1 MYTVI
6 DMKLFCRIL
15 FVMLFF
21 PLAAS
26 AADTYLKLMQTGT
39 AKQIKRAFLFD
50 ADAPFHTIGKERNNL
65 LITAIIYD
73 RSEDVIRLLLK
84 ADIGADQKN
93 REKRTAVSYA
103 CEYCTGKSRFDLILA
118 SGGASPKKIRSR
130 LMSRDKSGRYA
141 ASYAEKNSESE
152 IRNSVA
158 SYLTQSDIALIEQTT
173 EGGVPLLAAAV
184 NAYRPTG
191 ESSKAVKRKT
201 EKTKKREVKQTE
213 NDDLSPD
220 AETTVADSETD
231 KNAAESSDEKK
242 IEESGNNIPANEKTL
257 EESEKN
263 IPVNENAAEK
273 TLEESE
279 NNIPANENAEEKLSE
294 KKESGDEEKNAQ
306 KEADESEAVPLPP
319 SSAPS
324 SAVRPAASY
333 GKMFLYD
340 YADTSFDTEEEIG
353 PSENELIIKNVN
365 IHDENGVTPLMFAIK
380 CASID
385 LTRTL
390 LKNGADVNACDKE
403 GWTPLMYAVRTQND
417 KRFAAVL
424 IDAGASVRAKNAFG
438 ISSLLIAA
446 EYSQNPDIVSLLL
459 ASYSA
464 TENDVA
470 KAFIH
475 AITSSNV
482 PLQVQCEKIRRFI
495 AKGVPLNV
503 FYEGKTPLMYAASSA
518 SSTAVIAVLLESGA
532 LPFARTAEGLRAFDF
547 AKKNQALEKDAVYR
561 SLNTDN

>member
-1 MYTVI
+1 MSYYQIDEKWSIMYTLI
-6 DMKLFCRIL
+6 DMKLFCRIF

-21 PLAAS
+21 PIAAS

-50 ADAPFHTIGKERNNL
+50 GDAPFHTIGKERNNL

-84 ADIGADQKN
+84 AGIGADQKN

-103 CEYCTGKSRFDLILA
+103 CEYCTGKNRFDLILA
-118 SGGASPKKIRSR
+118 SGGASEKKIRSR
-130 LMSRDKSGRYA
+130 LMTRDKSGRYA

-173 EGGVPLLAAAV
+173 EGGIPLLAAAA
-184 NAYRPTG
+184 NAYRPTE

-201 EKTKKREVKQTE
+201 EKTKKSEAKQTE
-213 NDDLSPD
+213 SNNPPASD
-220 AETTVADSETD
+220 ETAAADSETD
-231 KNAAESSDEKK
+231 TRAAESADEKT
-242 IEESGNNIPANEKTL
+242 I
-257 EESEKN
+257 EESEK
-263 IPVNENAAEK
+263 
-273 TLEESE
+273 
-279 NNIPANENAEEKLSE
+279 NIPANENAEEKLSE

-306 KEADESEAVPLPP
+306 QAADESEAVPLPP

-340 YADTSFDTEEEIG
+340 YADTSFDAEEESV

-365 IHDENGVTPLMFAIK
+365 EQDSRGLTPLMYA
-380 CASID
+380 
-385 LTRTL
+385 LTRADRNLTETL
-390 LKNGADVNACDKE
+390 IKNGADVNARDKE

-417 KRFAAVL
+417 KSFAAML
-424 IDAGASVRAKNAFG
+424 IDAGAFVRAKNSFG

-464 TENDVA
+464 AENDVA

-503 FYEGKTPLMYAASSA
+503 FYDGKTPLMYAASSA

>member
-103 CEYCTGKSRFDLILA
+103 CEYCTDKSRFDLILA

-130 LMSRDKSGRYA
+130 LMSHDKSGRYA

-184 NAYRPTG
+184 NAYRPTE

-213 NDDLSPD
+213 NDDLSPA
-220 AETTVADSETD
+220 AETTAADSETD
-231 KNAAESSDEKK
+231 KSAAESAAEKTLEKSEENIPAAESADEKK
-242 IEESGNNIPANEKTL
+242 IEER
-257 EESEKN
+257 EKN
-263 IPVNENAAEK
+263 IPVNENAEAE
-273 TLEESE
+273 
-279 NNIPANENAEEKLSE
+279 LSE

-306 KEADESEAVPLPP
+306 KAADESEAVPLPP

-324 SAVRPAASY
+324 SAVRPSASY

-340 YADTSFDTEEEIG
+340 YADTSFDTEEEIA

-424 IDAGASVRAKNAFG
+424 IDAGASVRAKNAFA

-482 PLQVQCEKIRRFI
+482 PLHVQCEKIRRFI

>member
-152 IRNSVA
+152 IRNSIA

-220 AETTVADSETD
+220 AETTAVVSA
-231 KNAAESSDEKK
+231 
-242 IEESGNNIPANEKTL
+242 
-257 EESEKN
+257 
-263 IPVNENAAEK
+263 
-273 TLEESE
+273 
-279 NNIPANENAEEKLSE
+279 
-294 KKESGDEEKNAQ
+294 SGDRSSFSVCFTSRFFVFSVFRFTAFELSPVGRYAFT
-306 KEADESEAVPLPP
+306 AAARSGTPP
-319 SSAPS
+319 SVVCSMSAIS
-324 SAVRPAASY
+324 LCVKYDAIELRISLSLFFSAYDAA
-333 GKMFLYD
+333 
-340 YADTSFDTEEEIG
+340 
-353 PSENELIIKNVN
+353 
-365 IHDENGVTPLMFAIK
+365 
-380 CASID
+380 
-385 LTRTL
+385 
-390 LKNGADVNACDKE
+390 
-403 GWTPLMYAVRTQND
+403 
-417 KRFAAVL
+417 
-424 IDAGASVRAKNAFG
+424 
-438 ISSLLIAA
+438 
-446 EYSQNPDIVSLLL
+446 
-459 ASYSA
+459 
-464 TENDVA
+464 
-470 KAFIH
+470 
-475 AITSSNV
+475 
-482 PLQVQCEKIRRFI
+482 
-495 AKGVPLNV
+495 
-503 FYEGKTPLMYAASSA
+503 
-518 SSTAVIAVLLESGA
+518 
-532 LPFARTAEGLRAFDF
+532 
-547 AKKNQALEKDAVYR
+547 
-561 SLNTDN
+561 

>member
-1 MYTVI
+1 MYTLI
-6 DMKLFCRIL
+6 DMKLFCRIF

-21 PLAAS
+21 PIAAS

-50 ADAPFHTIGKERNNL
+50 GDAPFHTIGKERNNL

-73 RSEDVIRLLLK
+73 RSEDVIRVLLK
-84 ADIGADQKN
+84 AGIGADQKN

-103 CEYCTGKSRFDLILA
+103 CEYCTGKNRFDLILA
-118 SGGASPKKIRSR
+118 SGGASKKKIRSR
-130 LMSRDKSGRYA
+130 LMTRDKSGRYA

-173 EGGVPLLAAAV
+173 EGGIPLLAAAA
-184 NAYRPTG
+184 NAYRPTE

-201 EKTKKREVKQTE
+201 EKTKKSEAKQTE
-213 NDDLSPD
+213 SNDPPASDETD
-220 AETTVADSETD
+220 AADSETD
-231 KNAAESSDEKK
+231 TSAAESADEKT
-242 IEESGNNIPANEKTL
+242 I
-257 EESEKN
+257 EESEK
-263 IPVNENAAEK
+263 
-273 TLEESE
+273 
-279 NNIPANENAEEKLSE
+279 NIPANENAEEKLSE
-294 KKESGDEEKNAQ
+294 KKESGEEEKNAQ
-306 KEADESEAVPLPP
+306 QAADESEAVPLPP
-319 SSAPS
+319 SSVS
-324 SAVRPAASY
+324 LSAVRPAASY

-340 YADTSFDTEEEIG
+340 YADTSFDAEEESA

-365 IHDENGVTPLMFAIK
+365 EQDSRGLTPLMFA
-380 CASID
+380 
-385 LTRTL
+385 LTRSDRNLAETL
-390 LKNGADVNACDKE
+390 IKNGADVNARDKE
-403 GWTPLMYAVRTQND
+403 GWTPLMYAVRTQNE
-417 KRFAAVL
+417 KIFAAML
-424 IDAGASVRAKNAFG
+424 IDAGAFVRAKNSFG

-464 TENDVA
+464 VENDVA

-503 FYEGKTPLMYAASSA
+503 FYDGKTPLMYAASSA

>member
-1 MYTVI
+1 MYTLI
-6 DMKLFCRIL
+6 DMKLFCRIF

-21 PLAAS
+21 PIAAS

-73 RSEDVIRLLLK
+73 RSEDVIRVLLK
-84 ADIGADQKN
+84 AGIGADQKN

-103 CEYCTGKSRFDLILA
+103 CEYCTGKNRFDLILA
-118 SGGASPKKIRSR
+118 SGGASEKKIRSR

-173 EGGVPLLAAAV
+173 EGGIPLLAAAA
-184 NAYRPTG
+184 NAYRPTE

-201 EKTKKREVKQTE
+201 EKTKKREAKQTE
-213 NDDLSPD
+213 NDDPPAA
-220 AETTVADSETD
+220 AETDAADSETD
-231 KNAAESSDEKK
+231 TSAAESSDEKT
-242 IEESGNNIPANEKTL
+242 I

-263 IPVNENAAEK
+263 IPV
-273 TLEESE
+273 
-279 NNIPANENAEEKLSE
+279 NENAEEKLSE
-294 KKESGDEEKNAQ
+294 KKESGDEEKKVQQA
-306 KEADESEAVPLPP
+306 ADESEAVPLPP

-340 YADTSFDTEEEIG
+340 YADTSFDAEEEST

-365 IHDENGVTPLMFAIK
+365 EQDSRGLTPLMYA
-380 CASID
+380 
-385 LTRTL
+385 LTRADRNLTETL
-390 LKNGADVNACDKE
+390 IKNGADVNARDKE

-417 KRFAAVL
+417 KSFAAML
-424 IDAGASVRAKNAFG
+424 IDAGAFVRAKNSFG

-464 TENDVA
+464 AENDVA

-503 FYEGKTPLMYAASSA
+503 FYDGKTPLMYAASSA

>member
-21 PLAAS
+21 PLAAA

-103 CEYCTGKSRFDLILA
+103 CEYCTDKSRFDLILA

-220 AETTVADSETD
+220 AETTAADSETD
-231 KNAAESSDEKK
+231 KNAAE
-242 IEESGNNIPANEKTL
+242 KTL
-257 EESEKN
+257 AESEEN
-263 IPVNENAAEK
+263 IPVNENAEAE
-273 TLEESE
+273 
-279 NNIPANENAEEKLSE
+279 LSE

-324 SAVRPAASY
+324 SAVRPSASY

-340 YADTSFDTEEEIG
+340 YADTSFDTEEEIA

-482 PLQVQCEKIRRFI
+482 PLHVQCEKIRRFI

>member
-1 MYTVI
+1 MA
-6 DMKLFCRIL
+6 
-15 FVMLFF
+15 FF

-26 AADTYLKLMQTGT
+26 AADKYLSLMQTGT

-50 ADAPFHTIGKERNNL
+50 GDAPFHTIGKERNNL
-65 LITAIIYD
+65 LITAIIHD
-73 RSEDVIRLLLK
+73 RGEDVIRVLLK
-84 ADIGADQKN
+84 AGIGADQKN

-201 EKTKKREVKQTE
+201 EKTKKREAKQTE
-213 NDDLSPD
+213 NDDLSPG
-220 AETTVADSETD
+220 AETAAADSETD
-231 KNAAESSDEKK
+231 KNAAES
-242 IEESGNNIPANEKTL
+242 
-257 EESEKN
+257 
-263 IPVNENAAEK
+263 AAEK
-273 TLEESE
+273 TLEKSE
-279 NNIPANENAEEKLSE
+279 ENIPAAENAEAELSE
-294 KKESGDEEKNAQ
+294 KKESGDEEKNAK

-324 SAVRPAASY
+324 SAVRPSASY

-340 YADTSFDTEEEIG
+340 YADTSFDTEEEIA

-482 PLQVQCEKIRRFI
+482 PLHVQCEKIRRFI

>member
-220 AETTVADSETD
+220 AETAAADSETD
-231 KNAAESSDEKK
+231 KNAAES
-242 IEESGNNIPANEKTL
+242 
-257 EESEKN
+257 
-263 IPVNENAAEK
+263 AAEK

-279 NNIPANENAEEKLSE
+279 ENIPAAENAAEKTLAESEENIPVNENAEAELSE

-324 SAVRPAASY
+324 SAVRPSASY

-459 ASYSA
+459 ASYSV

-482 PLQVQCEKIRRFI
+482 PLHVQCEKIRRFI